1 MSEEPPTDVSKV
13 YERGQTVVPKRIR
26 EALAIEE
33 GARLRWE
40 VRQGVIYVIP
50 VPKNPVKASIGLLK
64 GKGFTFSQFLKE
76 RQGERRR
83 EREHEAQERRRW
95 STSSTRRRS

>member
-1 MSEEPPTDVSKV
+1 MSEEPSAEVSKV
-13 YERGQTVVPKRIR
+13 YQRGQTVVPKRIR

-50 VPKNPVKASIGLLK
+50 IPREPVRASIGLLK
-64 GKGFTFSQFLKE
+64 GKGLTFSQFLKE
-76 RQGERRR
+76 RQEERRR
-83 EREHEAQERRRW
+83 EREREARELERW

>member
-1 MSEEPPTDVSKV
+1 MSEEPPTDVSKI

-33 GARLRWE
+33 GSRLRWE

-50 VPKNPVKASIGLLK
+50 IPREPVRASIGLLK
-64 GKGFTFSQFLKE
+64 GKGLTFSQFLRE
-76 RQGERRR
+76 RQEERRLER
-83 EREHEAQERRRW
+83 EREAREQERW